1 MRIVPAVRSV
11 FLLHKTPKTQAHST
25 FPAISRMLCS
35 MQRSSLFPKPFLLAR
50 VLVLCL
56 SLILLACSS
65 GKESPLYH
73 DSSTPPSQQETPRPS
88 FQQSWTMSP
97 GLLRGQ
103 LERWTSLAGYQLV
116 WKVSRDYYLQS
127 PIVFQDTFPNALKK
141 LFTGLQERGNSLR
154 ATIYN
159 GNMVVLVSE
168 E

>member
-1 MRIVPAVRSV
+1 
-11 FLLHKTPKTQAHST
+11 
-25 FPAISRMLCS
+25 
-35 MQRSSLFPKPFLLAR
+35 
-50 VLVLCL
+50 
-56 SLILLACSS
+56 
-65 GKESPLYH
+65 
-73 DSSTPPSQQETPRPS
+73 
-88 FQQSWTMSP
+88 MSP

-103 LERWTSLAGYQLV
+103 LERWTNLAGYQLI

-127 PIVFQDTFPNALKK
+127 PIVFQDSFPNALKK